1 MTRPKILAIDDEPSN
16 LQIIRRTLNDT
27 YDISFATSGKEG
39 IKAAFKHRPDLILLD
54 IMMPVMNGY
63 GLCQMLKKDPRTR
76 RIPIIFVTAM
86 GTVDDEEKGF
96 QLGAVDYI
104 TKPISPPILKARV
117 ATHLS
122 LYNQNRDLENAVVER
137 TKELNISRLKVIQRL
152 GRASEYKDDETGAHI
167 IRMSHYARL
176 TALAAGLSRHEAE
189 RIFTAAPMHDI
200 GKIGIPDSIL
210 QKPGPLSTSEWV
222 IMKQHPEIGARIL
235 GEDNSELLQYARVI
249 ALSHHE
255 KWNGSGYPH
264 GLAGEKIPYEG
275 RIVAL
280 ADVFDALTS
289 KRPYKEA
296 WPIEEAIAYIRKEAG
311 SHFDPTLAHHFL
323 DIGAP
328 LQWVHDKWRDDAQTS
343 PPPET

>member
-16 LQIIRRTLNDT
+16 LQIIRRILNET
-27 YDISFATSGKEG
+27 YDLAFATSGEDG
-39 IKAAFKHRPDLILLD
+39 LKASFKHRPDLILLD
-54 IMMPVMNGY
+54 IMMPVVNGY
-63 GLCQMLKKDPRTR
+63 GLCKTLKSDPRTR

-86 GTVDDEEKGF
+86 GAVGDEEKGF

-117 ATHLS
+117 AIHLS
-122 LYNQNRDLENAVVER
+122 LYNQSRDLEKAVVER
-137 TKELNISRLKVIQRL
+137 TKELHTSRLKVIQRL

-176 TALAAGLSRHEAE
+176 IALAAKLSRHEAE
-189 RIFTAAPMHDI
+189 RIFNAAPMHDI

-210 QKPGPLSTSEWV
+210 QKPGPLTETEWAT
-222 IMKQHPEIGARIL
+222 MKQHPEIGAKIL
-235 GEDNSELLQYARVI
+235 GEDDSELLQNARVI
-249 ALSHHE
+249 ALTHHE
-255 KWNGSGYPH
+255 KWDGSGYPH
-264 GLAGEKIPYEG
+264 GLAGEEIPYEG

-289 KRPYKEA
+289 KRPYKKA
-296 WPIEEAIAYIRKEAG
+296 WPIEKALAYIQKEAG

-323 DIGAP
+323 KIGTP
-328 LQWVHDKWRDDAQTS
+328 LQWVHDKWRDDEQTS
-343 PPPET
+343 PPTEA